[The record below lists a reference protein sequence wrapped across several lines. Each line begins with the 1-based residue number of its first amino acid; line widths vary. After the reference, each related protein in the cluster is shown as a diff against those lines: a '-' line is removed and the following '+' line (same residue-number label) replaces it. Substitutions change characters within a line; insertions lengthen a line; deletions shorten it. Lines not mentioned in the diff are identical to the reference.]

1 LPRSTRPAQDAEVIP
16 PDTRYAKTADGVH
29 IAFQVVGEGPVDL
42 AWQFDWVGNVDLIWD
57 HPLLGFLLRGLSSF
71 SRLILHDRRG
81 TGLSSRNV
89 EPPNLETR
97 VADLRVVLD
106 AIGSV
111 RPVLAAALEGGAPNI
126 LFAASQPDRV
136 HSIVWWAPTARC
148 QWAPDYPWG
157 AGPDYV
163 ANEHRSLE
171 RWGTSAYGQAFAETE
186 AKGGQ
191 IISEARARA
200 TAMLSRHTVTPDV
213 ALALSRIW
221 YETDVRGV
229 IPSVK
234 APTLLIVREG
244 MADDVQEAEYVASLL
259 SDVRMLAIPSG
270 PEEETLDDIEI
281 GLEGVRRFVG
291 IEQPAPDLDR
301 ILSTVLFTDI
311 VKSTEIQVALG
322 DRSWKS
328 VIERHHAIVREA
340 LGRWRGVENDTA
352 GDGFYATFDGP
363 ARAIRCAMDIAER
376 VRDLGLEIR
385 AGVHTGECEVIDA
398 KCGGLAVTIG
408 ARVAANAGPSEV
420 LVSQT
425 VKDLVAGSALTFEDR
440 GETELKGVPNRWR
453 LYRAVAS

>member
-1 LPRSTRPAQDAEVIP
+1 VER
-16 PDTRYAKTADGVH
+16 DTRYAKSADGVY
-29 IAFQVVGEGPVDL
+29 IAYQVTGDGPIDL
-42 AWQFDWVGNVDLIWD
+42 VWQFDWVGNVDLIWD
-57 HPLLGFLLRGLSSF
+57 HPLLGHWLRGLSSF

-106 AIGSV
+106 AVGSV
-111 RPVLAAALEGGAPNI
+111 RPVLAAAIEGGAPNI
-126 LFAASQPDRV
+126 LFAASHPDRV
-136 HSIVWWAPTARC
+136 HSIVWWTPTARC

-163 ANEHRSLE
+163 EADRRALE
-171 RWGTSAYGQAFAETE
+171 RWGTSAYGQAFADTE
-186 AKGGQ
+186 ATGGGQ
-191 IISEARARA
+191 IVSEARATA

-213 ALALSRIW
+213 ALELSRIW

-229 IPSVK
+229 IPSVT

-244 MADDVQEAEYVASLL
+244 MTNDVQEAAYVASLL
-259 SDVRMLAIPSG
+259 PNVRTLAIPSG
-270 PEEETLDDIEI
+270 REESLDDIEI
-281 GLEGVRRFVG
+281 ALEEVRRFVG
-291 IEQPAPDLDR
+291 IERPAHDLDR

-311 VKSTEIQVALG
+311 VGSTEIQVALG
-322 DRSWKS
+322 DHGWKG
-328 VIERHHAIVREA
+328 VIERHHAIVRAA

-363 ARAIRCAMDIAER
+363 ARAVRCAMDVAER
-376 VRDLGLEIR
+376 VRDLGIEIR

-408 ARVAANAGPSEV
+408 ARVAAKAGASEV

-425 VKDLVAGSALTFEDR
+425 VKDLVAGSGLAFEDR
-440 GETELKGVPNRWR
+440 GETELKGVPDRWR